1 MSTSHDGLGTA
12 NGQGEGQGA
21 RRELFNTVLRHGSEE
36 RMSTPISGADSPA
49 PRTHSPDLPDHVITV
64 NTGLVSPER
73 SAESMAE
80 LPENAWTRAPID
92 EWSHQTTIEFLEHY
106 KIQAEGMKTALSLN
120 WTGRMLREIVQN
132 DECNEIVTEDLG
144 IKDRMHRITLIAA
157 VKAGMEFK
165 PKTSESK
172 TTGASSTKPTLLA
185 GEKALQIPTVPKGA
199 PGQALPNQASWKIF
213 MTATQGWGDLASK
226 EYSYLINKLK
236 QNQTLSPRY
245 SKVQSSKRAML
256 S

>member
-1 MSTSHDGLGTA
+1 
-12 NGQGEGQGA
+12 
-21 RRELFNTVLRHGSEE
+21 
-36 RMSTPISGADSPA
+36 MSTPISGADSPA

-120 WTGRMLREIVQN
+120 WTGRMLREIV
-132 DECNEIVTEDLG
+132 
-144 IKDRMHRITLIAA
+144 RFR
-157 VKAGMEFK
+157 
-165 PKTSESK
+165 
-172 TTGASSTKPTLLA
+172 TT
-185 GEKALQIPTVPKGA
+185 
-199 PGQALPNQASWKIF
+199 N
-213 MTATQGWGDLASK
+213 
-226 EYSYLINKLK
+226 
-236 QNQTLSPRY
+236 
-245 SKVQSSKRAML
+245 AMK